1 MNQLETAKAEL
12 DELYNY
18 ITEGSILRS
27 KVRWFEHG
35 ENSSKYFFGLE
46 KTNKSKTHIQ
56 KLLANPHSPEEITE
70 FNEVQN
76 VLKRF
81 YKNLYTKQSLK
92 TEKDCLEY
100 LSKLNA
106 PKLCNSDRSISE
118 GKVTLH
124 ECWLALSSM
133 KNGKSPGNDG
143 LTKEF
148 YVCFFE
154 ELGWLVCKTLNFSF
168 DNGEL
173 SSLQQQ
179 AVITL
184 IEKKDR
190 DKRLVKNWRPISL
203 INVDCKITSKASA
216 SRLKKVIPQII
227 HYDQTVYVQGRNIGE
242 SVRHIVDLIDHA
254 DKENVD
260 GMLFVA
266 DIEKAFD
273 SLEHSFLFATLAK
286 FGFRP
291 DFIKWIKVYFSIQ
304 RVVL

>member
-1 MNQLETAKAEL
+1 M
-12 DELYNY
+12 
-18 ITEGSILRS
+18 
-27 KVRWFEHG
+27 
-35 ENSSKYFFGLE
+35 
-46 KTNKSKTHIQ
+46 
-56 KLLANPHSPEEITE
+56 
-70 FNEVQN
+70 
-76 VLKRF
+76 LKRF

-118 GKVTLH
+118 GKVTLN

-203 INVDCKITSKASA
+203 INVDCKITSKVSA
-216 SRLKKVIPQII
+216 SRLKKVVPQII
-227 HYDQTVYVQGRNIGE
+227 HYD
-242 SVRHIVDLIDHA
+242 
-254 DKENVD
+254 
-260 GMLFVA
+260 
-266 DIEKAFD
+266 
-273 SLEHSFLFATLAK
+273 
-286 FGFRP
+286 
-291 DFIKWIKVYFSIQ
+291 
-304 RVVL
+304 